1 MRPRCSTTCLHQW
14 EDGIVA
20 EPTALFHSDGRSRT
34 NHIWMHRSSTRP
46 GANTVNAER
55 FRKLQEVLS
64 RRQPDLT
71 VLMERVH
78 KSHNLS
84 AILRNCDAAGVLQAH
99 AIPPKDG
106 LDIHAH
112 TSAGTSKWV
121 KIVRHRTV
129 QAATEQLRSEGF
141 QILAAHPGGGE
152 AADYRDVDF
161 TAPTVIMVGPELLGL
176 TDDALAMADQL
187 VEIPMLGMASSLN
200 VSVATALLLFEAAR
214 QRTSAGMYEKSR
226 LPPEEFERILF
237 EWAYPRVSRRL
248 RKDGRPYPRLNP
260 AGDFHL

>member
-1 MRPRCSTTCLHQW
+1 M
-14 EDGIVA
+14 
-20 EPTALFHSDGRSRT
+20 
-34 NHIWMHRSSTRP
+34 
-46 GANTVNAER
+46 NAER
-55 FRKLQEVLS
+55 FRKLQEVLR

-106 LDIHAH
+106 LEIHAH

-121 KIVRHRTV
+121 KVVRHRTL
-129 QAATEQLRSEGF
+129 QAATEFLRAEGF
-141 QILAAHPGGGE
+141 RIVAAHPGDG
-152 AADYRDVDF
+152 AADYREVDF
-161 TAPTVIMVGPELLGL
+161 TAPTAIMVGAELLGL
-176 TDDALAMADQL
+176 TDEALGLADQL

-214 QRTSAGMYEKSR
+214 QRTAARMYQTSR

-248 RKDGRPYPRLNP
+248 REDGRSYPTLSP
-260 AGDFHL
+260 TGEFHL

>member
-1 MRPRCSTTCLHQW
+1 M
-14 EDGIVA
+14 
-20 EPTALFHSDGRSRT
+20 
-34 NHIWMHRSSTRP
+34 
-46 GANTVNAER
+46 NAKR
-55 FRKLQEVLS
+55 FRKLQEVLR

-84 AILRNCDAAGVLQAH
+84 AILRNCDAAGVLEAH

-106 LDIHAH
+106 LDIHPH

-121 KIVRHRTV
+121 KVVRHPTV
-129 QAATEQLRSEGF
+129 QAATERLRAEGF
-141 QILAAHPGGGE
+141 RILAAHPGDGE
-152 AADYRDVDF
+152 AVDYRDVDF
-161 TAPTVIMVGPELLGL
+161 TAPTVIMVGAELLGL

-200 VSVATALLLFEAAR
+200 VSVATALLLFEAAS
-214 QRTSAGMYEKSR
+214 QRTSAGMYKTSR
-226 LPPEEFERILF
+226 LPPDEFERILF
-237 EWAYPRVSRRL
+237 EWAYPRVSRKL
-248 RKDGRPYPRLNP
+248 RADGRPYPVLGP

>member
-1 MRPRCSTTCLHQW
+1 
-14 EDGIVA
+14 
-20 EPTALFHSDGRSRT
+20 
-34 NHIWMHRSSTRP
+34 
-46 GANTVNAER
+46 
-55 FRKLQEVLS
+55 
-64 RRQPDLT
+64 
-71 VLMERVH
+71 MERVH

-106 LDIHAH
+106 LEIHAH

-121 KIVRHRTV
+121 KVVRHRTL
-129 QAATEQLRSEGF
+129 QAATEFLRAEGF
-141 QILAAHPGGGE
+141 RIVAAHPGDG
-152 AADYRDVDF
+152 AADYREVDF
-161 TAPTVIMVGPELLGL
+161 TAPTAIMVGAELLGL
-176 TDDALAMADQL
+176 TDEALGLADQL

-214 QRTSAGMYEKSR
+214 QRTAARMYQTSR

-248 RKDGRPYPRLNP
+248 REDGRSYPTLSP
-260 AGDFHL
+260 TGEFHL

>member
-1 MRPRCSTTCLHQW
+1 M
-14 EDGIVA
+14 
-20 EPTALFHSDGRSRT
+20 
-34 NHIWMHRSSTRP
+34 
-46 GANTVNAER
+46 NAER
-55 FRKLQEVLS
+55 FRKLQEVLG

-78 KSHNLS
+78 KSRNLS

-106 LDIHAH
+106 LEIHAH

-121 KIVRHRTV
+121 KVVRHRTL
-129 QAATEQLRSEGF
+129 QAATECLRTEGF
-141 QILAAHPGGGE
+141 RIVAAHPGDG

-161 TAPTVIMVGPELLGL
+161 TAPTAIMVGAELLGL
-176 TDDALAMADQL
+176 TEEALGLADQL
-187 VEIPMLGMASSLN
+187 VEIPMRGMASSLN

-214 QRTSAGMYEKSR
+214 QRTAARMYRTSR
-226 LPPEEFERILF
+226 LAPEEFERILF

-248 RKDGRPYPRLNP
+248 REDGRSYPTLSP
-260 AGDFHL
+260 TGEFHL

>member
-1 MRPRCSTTCLHQW
+1 M
-14 EDGIVA
+14 
-20 EPTALFHSDGRSRT
+20 
-34 NHIWMHRSSTRP
+34 
-46 GANTVNAER
+46 NAER
-55 FRKLQEVLS
+55 FRKLQEVLG

-78 KSHNLS
+78 KSRNLS

-106 LDIHAH
+106 LEIHGH

-121 KIVRHRTV
+121 KVVRHRTL
-129 QAATEQLRSEGF
+129 QAATECLRAEGF
-141 QILAAHPGGGE
+141 RIVAAHPGDG

-161 TAPTVIMVGPELLGL
+161 TAPTAIMVGAELLGL
-176 TDDALAMADQL
+176 TDEALSLADQL

-214 QRTSAGMYEKSR
+214 QRTAARMYQTSR

-248 RKDGRPYPRLNP
+248 REDGRTYPTLSP
-260 AGDFHL
+260 TGEFHL

>member
-1 MRPRCSTTCLHQW
+1 M
-14 EDGIVA
+14 
-20 EPTALFHSDGRSRT
+20 
-34 NHIWMHRSSTRP
+34 
-46 GANTVNAER
+46 NAER
-55 FRKLQEVLS
+55 FRRLREVLV

-106 LDIHAH
+106 LDIHPH

-121 KIVRHRTV
+121 KVVRHRTV
-129 QAATEQLRSEGF
+129 KAATERLRAEGF
-141 QILAAHPGGGE
+141 RILAAHPGDGG
-152 AADYRDVDF
+152 AADYRDVDL
-161 TAPTVIMVGPELLGL
+161 TAPTAIMVGAELLGL

-187 VEIPMLGMASSLN
+187 VEIPMLGMARSLN

-214 QRTSAGMYEKSR
+214 QRTSAGMYETSR
-226 LPPEEFERILF
+226 LPPEKFDRILF

-248 RKDGRPYPRLNP
+248 REDGRPYPTLSPTGGFRL
-260 AGDFHL
+260 